1 MRGWDPNRKWG
12 VGVPWG
18 LVWLEIEGG
27 TLSILVPKLL
37 GKATLAKTAYGAV
50 WGNLWGK
57 SNTGPEEPVFT

>member
-1 MRGWDPNRKWG
+1 MGG
-12 VGVPWG
+12 GGGMVG

-27 TLSILVPKLL
+27 TLSKLEPKLL

-50 WGNLWGK
+50 WGNLWGE

>member
-1 MRGWDPNRKWG
+1 

-27 TLSILVPKLL
+27 TLSKLVPKLL
-37 GKATLAKTAYGAV
+37 GEATLDNTAYGAV

-57 SNTGPEEPVFT
+57 RNKGPERPLFA